1 MVNGLTLC
9 QPLSL
14 VSSAMNQCKF
24 VNWQKYH
31 LIQSMALL
39 LGNVLNVRP
48 SMDDK
53 EKLLIFLVLLLFIG
67 GVAMGYMAHG

>member
-1 MVNGLTLC
+1 M
-9 QPLSL
+9 S
-14 VSSAMNQCKF
+14 QCKS

-31 LIQSMALL
+31 LTQLMALL

-53 EKLLIFLVLLLFIG
+53 EKLLIFLVLFLFIG

>member
-1 MVNGLTLC
+1 
-9 QPLSL
+9 
-14 VSSAMNQCKF
+14 
-24 VNWQKYH
+24 
-31 LIQSMALL
+31 MALS

-53 EKLLIFLVLLLFIG
+53 ENLLIFLILVLFIG